1 MPPLVVLKLFSSTK
15 AWWTYIDALIV
26 CALWIGAFNAD
37 SVSEVTCARI
47 AFVLHS
53 GFIHGCKHFNVVLD
67 VGSSENTHSELPREG
82 AGSYDESQS

>member
-1 MPPLVVLKLFSSTK
+1 MVLKLFSSTK

-47 AFVLHS
+47 AFILHS
-53 GFIHGCKHFNVVLD
+53 GFIDGCKHFSVVLD
-67 VGSSENTHSELPREG
+67 AGNSENTHSELPREG
-82 AGSYDESQS
+82 AVSCGESQS

>member
-1 MPPLVVLKLFSSTK
+1 MVLKLFSSTK

-67 VGSSENTHSELPREG
+67 AGSSENTHSELPREG